1 MSNYRTGM
9 RLTMMI
15 FLTGSLVSSAT
26 TLGTKTV
33 VCAECGMTNTVH
45 VITSTSSFGPMDLE
59 TRPAFP
65 ARMNVHHLLQVCS
78 HCGYPS
84 FDLSSGLKTKEAKA
98 YLSKMK
104 KLSRLPELYRHA
116 AALYEREN
124 PGCRRAFE
132 CDVFAA
138 WVADDLKD
146 KRFAAICRYS
156 ALVRFRRMKDPDV
169 GLRLMSVELLRRVG
183 DFAAAEKA
191 VGGLE
196 KDTALSGKEREL
208 LKYEKQL
215 ISSSD
220 SSVHTIDEV
229 GAKDK

>member
-1 MSNYRTGM
+1 MNNYRIGTQ
-9 RLTMMI
+9 LIMMI
-15 FLTGSLVSSAT
+15 FTTVSLVASAMT
-26 TLGTKTV
+26 VGTNTV
-33 VCAECGMTNTVH
+33 VCAECGATNTVH
-45 VITSTSSFGPMDLE
+45 VLTSTSSFGPMDLE

-65 ARMNVHHLLQVCS
+65 ARMNVHYLLQICS
-78 HCGYPS
+78 SCGYPS

-104 KLSRLPELYRHA
+104 KQSRLPELYRHA
-116 AALYEREN
+116 AALYEWEE

-156 ALVRFRRMKDPDV
+156 AVVRFRRIKDPDV

-183 DFAAAEKA
+183 DFVAAAKA
-191 VGGLE
+191 ASVLE
-196 KDTALSGKEREL
+196 KDSTISGREREL
-208 LKYEKQL
+208 LNYEKQL
-215 ISSSD
+215 ISASD
-220 SSVHTIDEV
+220 SSIHTIDEA

>member
-1 MSNYRTGM
+1 MNYYWTG
-9 RLTMMI
+9 RRWIMMA
-15 FLTGSLVSSAT
+15 FLTGSLVASAT
-26 TLGTKTV
+26 TVVTKQV
-33 VCAECGMTNTVH
+33 VCAECGATNTVH

-78 HCGYPS
+78 NCGYPS
-84 FDLSSGLKTKEAKA
+84 FDLSSGLRTTEAKA

-104 KLSRLPELYRHA
+104 RQPRLPELYRHA
-116 AALYEREN
+116 AALYEREE
-124 PGCRRAFE
+124 PGCRKAFE
-132 CDVFAA
+132 CDVLAA

-156 ALVRFRRMKDPDV
+156 AVVRFRRMKDPDV

-183 DFAAAEKA
+183 DFVAAGKA
-191 VGGLE
+191 ASVLE
-196 KDTALSGKEREL
+196 KDSSLSAKEREL
-208 LKYEKQL
+208 LNYEKRL
-215 ISSSD
+215 ISASD
-220 SSVHTIDEV
+220 SAIHTIDEV

>member
-1 MSNYRTGM
+1 MGGHRTGTFW
-9 RLTMMI
+9 LTMAW
-15 FLTGSLVSSAT
+15 LSLMRVAFAT
-26 TLGTKTV
+26 TMGAKVV
-33 VCAECGMTNTVH
+33 VCAECGATNTVH

-78 HCGYPS
+78 NCGYPS
-84 FDLSSGLKTKEAKA
+84 FDLSAGLKTKEAKT

-104 KLSRLPELYRHA
+104 KFSRLPELYRHA
-116 AALYEREN
+116 AALYEREE

-138 WVADDLKD
+138 WIADDLKD

-156 ALVRFRRMKDPDV
+156 AIVRFRRIKNPDI

-183 DFAAAEKA
+183 DFVSAGKA
-191 VGGLE
+191 VRALE
-196 KDTALSGKEREL
+196 KDSALSGKQREL
-208 LKYEKQL
+208 LNYEKQL
-215 ISSSD
+215 ISASD
-220 SSVHTIDEV
+220 SAIHTIDEAD
-229 GAKDK
+229 AKDK

>member
-1 MSNYRTGM
+1 MKNYWTGRRWIM
-9 RLTMMI
+9 TTVLS
-15 FLTGSLVSSAT
+15 GSLVASAT
-26 TLGTKTV
+26 TVRTKTV
-33 VCAECGMTNTVH
+33 VCAECGATNTIH
-45 VITSTSSFGPMDLE
+45 IITSTSSFGSIDLE

-78 HCGYPS
+78 NCGYPS
-84 FDLSSGLKTKEAKA
+84 FDLSSGLKTTEAKA

-104 KLSRLPELYRHA
+104 RQPRLPELYRHA
-116 AALYEREN
+116 AALYEREE

-146 KRFAAICRYS
+146 KRLAAICRYS
-156 ALVRFRRMKDPDV
+156 AVVRFRRMKDPDV

-191 VGGLE
+191 VNVLE
-196 KDTALSGKEREL
+196 KDSSLSAKEREL
-208 LKYEKQL
+208 LNYEKQL
-215 ISSSD
+215 ISTSD
-220 SSVHTIDEV
+220 SSIHTIDEV

>member
-1 MSNYRTGM
+1 MLSVM
-9 RLTMMI
+9 LTA
-15 FLTGSLVSSAT
+15 SAT
-26 TLGTKTV
+26 KIGTKTV
-33 VCAECGMTNTVH
+33 VCAECGVTNNVQA
-45 VITSTSSFGPMDLE
+45 IISSSSFGPMDLE

-65 ARMNVHHLLQVCS
+65 ARMNAHHFLQVCS
-78 HCGYPS
+78 GCGYPS
-84 FDLSSGLKTKEAKA
+84 FDLSSGLKTKEAKT

-124 PGCRRAFE
+124 PGCRKAFE

-146 KRFAAICRYS
+146 KRFAKICRYS

-191 VGGLE
+191 VGALE
-196 KDTALSGKEREL
+196 KESALSGKEREL

-215 ISSSD
+215 ISTSD

-229 GAKDK
+229 CAKGK